1 MEKELVMQ
9 KIVPILQK
17 LTDEEEIHPDD
28 ELLDD
33 LGISSMDILML
44 MTILE
49 EEFHTS
55 VSESQL
61 RRIVTVEDMADMITD
76 TLDR

>member
-1 MEKELVMQ
+1 MEKELVLQ

-17 LTDEEEIHPDD
+17 LSDEEEIHPDD

-76 TLDR
+76 ALDR